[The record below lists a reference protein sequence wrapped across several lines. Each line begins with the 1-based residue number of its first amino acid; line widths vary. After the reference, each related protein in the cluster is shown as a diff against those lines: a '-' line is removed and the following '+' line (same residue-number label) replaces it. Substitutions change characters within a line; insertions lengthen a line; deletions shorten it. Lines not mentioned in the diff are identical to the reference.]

1 MYTFILIMGCGAI
14 LGYSFRNKKFIRNTG
29 SIIQIAVCLLL
40 YLLGLSIGSNHLII
54 EHLGNFC
61 SQAALIAF
69 LSQTGS
75 MLASWCVQHFIF
87 NKNKKNEK

>member
-1 MYTFILIMGCGAI
+1 MYTFILIMFCGAI
-14 LGYSFRNKKFIRNTG
+14 LGYSLRNIK
-29 SIIQIAVCLLL
+29 IIKNLGRVIQVAVCLLL

-69 LSQTGS
+69 LSLIGS
-75 MLASWCVQHFIF
+75 MLASWGVQQFLL
-87 NKNKKNEK
+87 KKGHKK